1 MFEPLRHV
9 RSLAVLALVAACTAS
24 EPAPPPPT
32 PFNLTVDSLVAASM
46 TDGKVPGLAITIV
59 RNDSVIHSKG
69 YGYADLAAQRPMTDS
84 TPVVIGSTSKTFTS
98 FALMQLV
105 DAGKVALDTPVQRYV
120 KVMQDNVPVDARVT
134 AITPRHLLTNSS
146 GLPLGFSGDP
156 YGAGA
161 DTTAGALERLV
172 REDMLVHPLVFAP
185 GQGFVYSNR
194 GFSLAALVV
203 QDASGLSYEDYMTQ
217 RVFGPLG
224 MRHSTAEF
232 WRGEAMGR
240 TLGYRE
246 DTTGKPVPRPPAAS
260 REWTGSG
267 MLTSTSADVGTYLRM
282 LLRQGTLPDGKALL
296 SPAAVAELLRPQ
308 QKGQS
313 ELGGPTTYALG
324 WEVNEMGGTTLTM
337 KGGSVISMGSLFVM
351 IPEQKLGIAIVFNLV
366 DYGKVQLLG
375 NLLKR
380 MAGAPA
386 DPYQVAPAPP
396 AVPGTGYRMAPD
408 RLASFAG
415 SYMTRWGL
423 MPVQVRDSLLTAR
436 YEANDVVL
444 EPASDSSFIV
454 RSVLREQNGT
464 TIVVRRC
471 GATTCLW
478 MRGDSSGVKL
488 P

>member
-1 MFEPLRHV
+1 MRGGDVARIATCHIWGSQTCAPMLEPLRRV

-46 TDGKVPGLAITIV
+46 VDGKVPGLAITIV

-98 FALMQLV
+98 FAAMQLV
-105 DAGKVALDTPVQRYV
+105 DAGKVALDTPVTRYV
-120 KVMQDNVPVDARVT
+120 KVMQRTPARDARV
-134 AITPRHLLTNSS
+134 ANITLRHLLTNSS

-172 REDMLVHPLVFAP
+172 RED
-185 GQGFVYSNR
+185 
-194 GFSLAALVV
+194 
-203 QDASGLSYEDYMTQ
+203 
-217 RVFGPLG
+217 

-308 QKGQS
+308 RKGQS

-324 WEVNEMGGTTLTM
+324 WEVNEMGGATLTM

-366 DYGKVQLLG
+366 DYGKVQLLV

-386 DPYQVAPAPP
+386 DPYQVAPAPA

-423 MPVQVRDSLLTAR
+423 MPVQLRDSLLTAR

-444 EPASDSSFIV
+444 EPASDTSFIV

-464 TIVVRRC
+464 TIVARRC